1 MFRGTTP
8 TLYFKIKNVEDLSTI
23 EDIWVTIKMKD
34 KGQDRTII
42 NKTYKKGEV
51 TIDKDENMI
60 SIDLTQ
66 QETLLFTAPEVRTQL
81 KVLFDDEKVCASP
94 IFTIYVDSIL
104 NSKIMESSN
113 DVLDKEVPPNGQ
125 PELL

>member
-81 KVLFDDEKVCASP
+81 KVLFDDKKVCASP

-104 NSKIMESSN
+104 NSKI
-113 DVLDKEVPPNGQ
+113 
-125 PELL
+125 

>member
-1 MFRGTTP
+1 
-8 TLYFKIKNVEDLSTI
+8 
-23 EDIWVTIKMKD
+23 
-34 KGQDRTII
+34 
-42 NKTYKKGEV
+42 
-51 TIDKDENMI
+51 MI